1 MKKEEIYNE
10 AIGGD
15 EGFAPGEAVQ
25 LRATASRAPMCQA
38 TTAWLLTQ

>member
-15 EGFAPGEAVQ
+15 EGLLRAKDT